1 MGWGNG
7 NLGVG
12 GAAGLNFEVFGG
24 TSKPTN
30 PKENTIWVNTNT
42 DISEWVFSSEQPK
55 KPVKGMVWFQTG
67 TSATTAFNALKK
79 NSVMVYPLYAK
90 QYVDG
95 AWVDRTA
102 KSYQNGDWVEWLT
115 DFILVD
121 TNGVRDGYTKLGA
134 TNTTCTVNSNNIV
147 VKYSGGN
154 GSTAHFSW
162 ADIDVTEYKVLEFT
176 LTGVSFIGSSKTIKF
191 YVDDA
196 ASVNSTA
203 DGTYGLDI
211 SKVSG
216 FQKVGFDSQ
225 GASFTV
231 TDWRLKH

>member
-30 PKENTIWVNTNT
+30 PKENTIWVNTDT
-42 DISEWVFSSEQPK
+42 DISEWVFSFEQPK
-55 KPVKGMVWFQTG
+55 NPVEGMVWFQTG
-67 TSATTAFNALKK
+67 TSAATAFNALKK

-147 VKYSGGN
+147 VK
-154 GSTAHFSW
+154 
-162 ADIDVTEYKVLEFT
+162 
-176 LTGVSFIGSSKTIKF
+176 
-191 YVDDA
+191 
-196 ASVNSTA
+196 
-203 DGTYGLDI
+203 
-211 SKVSG
+211 
-216 FQKVGFDSQ
+216 
-225 GASFTV
+225 
-231 TDWRLKH
+231 

>member
-30 PKENTIWVNTNT
+30 PKENTIWVDT
-42 DISEWVFSSEQPK
+42 DSIHSWAFSATAPENPEDD
-55 KPVKGMVWFQTG
+55 MVWFSVG
-67 TSATTAFNALKK
+67 SSSSAAFNALKK

-90 QYVDG
+90 QYVSG

-102 KSYQNGDWVEWLT
+102 KSYQNGGWVEWLT

-121 TNGVRDGYTKLGA
+121 TNGVRDGYTKRGA

-147 VKYSGGN
+147 VKYSGGS
-154 GSTAHFSW
+154 GSTAQFSW

-176 LTGVSFIGSSKTIKF
+176 LTGVSFIGSSKSIEF
-191 YVDDA
+191 YVRDA
-196 ASVNSTA
+196 ASVTA
-203 DGTYGLDI
+203 TGAGTYELDI

-216 FQKVGFDSQ
+216 FQQVGFNSQ